1 MSVGLGGEGRSHH
14 SGGGWVSQQ
23 LVVSLGE
30 QLAAVVGHPLPP
42 RHPPGQDL
50 VQVRVQGGAGK
61 LESLVRQQVRAGR
74 AVLAG
79 LGEVER
85 EGTGGL
91 TSGQAGAELADRTLL
106 LWYLE
111 QFVRLT
117 QLYYRQ
123 HCPPVSS
130 SDLC

>member
-1 MSVGLGGEGRSHH
+1 MIGDP
-14 SGGGWVSQQ
+14 
-23 LVVSLGE
+23 
-30 QLAAVVGHPLPP
+30 LAP

-91 TSGQAGAELADRTLL
+91 TSGQAGAELADRTPL